1 MADDM
6 QGADSSASAAKI
18 GLALSGG
25 GFRAALFHVGVLARL
40 AELGILRRVEVI
52 SSVSGG
58 SIIGALYYI
67 HVKNLLERKP
77 DAEITDEDYVELVER
92 IHREFRV
99 AVQKNIR
106 ARAFLNVAKNA
117 WMAKAT
123 YSRSDRIGDLYDKLF
138 YKPAWGKE
146 RPKRWFGLAD
156 TQIALNELKIKP
168 RGEKDGFR
176 PDEDNVRREHAK
188 VPIILI
194 NATTLNTGHNWRF
207 EAVRMGEPLPDDD
220 TAREVYANV
229 DKNMRLEPGY
239 FEADTSSS
247 KPHRAITSAQ
257 RDFPLAVAVAA
268 SACVPGLFHPL
279 AISGLYE
286 GIRVELVDGGVHDNQ
301 GLQGLFD
308 TDCTHLIVSDASG
321 QLADMPLP
329 ATRIPGVGGRANS
342 ILGDRVR
349 DEQLAHASERPEP
362 IALMHLRK
370 GLIGEVELPL
380 ADDGKPVEAAPK
392 EKLAVKPLAGDF
404 GISMDAQ
411 RLLSRVRTDLDS
423 FSDTESFALML
434 DGYSMTDFVLN
445 RDTRF
450 AAFLAKGPPVA
461 SPVPARWDFGAVE
474 EQTGAAI
481 LPADYRR
488 QLAVARQRFFKPI
501 SLVPRATIALKV
513 IAAAILIGFVALLV
527 FRWDAVADA
536 LSTEWPIWWLLLAL
550 GLPLLL
556 IVLYLKERGPFFVRW
571 PGRALVSYLM
581 PIVLAPFL
589 WLYSL
594 GAVYVSTPIFN
605 RLGRVRPSSAR
616 GATRHGS
623 RSAPAPR

>member
-1 MADDM
+1 VHA
-6 QGADSSASAAKI
+6 AHSPASAAKI

-67 HVKNLLERKP
+67 HVKNLLERKA
-77 DAEITDEDYVELVER
+77 DSEITDEDYVELVET
-92 IHREFRV
+92 IHREFR
-99 AVQKNIR
+99 AGIQKNLR
-106 ARAFLNVAKNA
+106 ARAFLNIVKNV

-123 YSRSDRIGDLYDKLF
+123 YSRSDRLGDLYDKFF

-146 RPKRWFGLAD
+146 RPKRWFGLVD
-156 TQIALNELKIKP
+156 TQIAMSELKIHP
-168 RGEKDGFR
+168 PDEPQSFR
-176 PDEDNVRREHAK
+176 PDEDNARRKHAK
-188 VPIILI
+188 VPVLLV

-207 EAVRMGEPLPDDD
+207 EAVRMGEPLPNDE

-239 FEADTSSS
+239 FEADTSSA
-247 KPHRAITSAQ
+247 KPHHAITSAQ

-268 SACVPGLFHPL
+268 SACVPALFHPL
-279 AISGLYE
+279 SISGLYS
-286 GIRVELVDGGVHDNQ
+286 GIRVQLVDGGVHDNQ

-321 QLADMPLP
+321 QLADQPLP

-342 ILGDRVR
+342 ILADRVR
-349 DEQLAHASERPEP
+349 DEQLANASERPQP

-370 GLIGEVELPL
+370 GLVGEVALPL
-380 ADDGKPVEAAPK
+380 ADDGRPVEDAPK
-392 EKLAVKPLAGDF
+392 EKLSVKPLAGDF

-423 FSDTESFALML
+423 FSDTEAFALML
-434 DGYSMTDFVLN
+434 DAYSMTDFVLN
-445 RDTRF
+445 RDPRF
-450 AAFLAKGPPVA
+450 AAFLAKSPPVG
-461 SPVPARWDFGAVE
+461 SPVPERWDFRVVE

-488 QLAVARQRFFKPI
+488 RLAVARQRFFKPI
-501 SLVPRATIALKV
+501 SLVPHAVTALK
-513 IAAAILIGFVALLV
+513 ALGAAILIALVALLV
-527 FRWDAVADA
+527 FRSTEVMDA
-536 LSTEWPIWWLLLAL
+536 LSTEWPIWWLLVGLGFPLQLVAL
-550 GLPLLL
+550 Y
-556 IVLYLKERGPFFVRW
+556 IKERGPFFVRW
-571 PGRALVSYLM
+571 PGLALVSYLM
-581 PIVLAPFL
+581 PIVFAPVL

-594 GAVYVSTPIFN
+594 FAVYVTTPIFN
-605 RLGRVRPSSAR
+605 RLGRVPTSSAR

-623 RSAPAPR
+623 QSAPAPR

>member
-1 MADDM
+1 MHAE
-6 QGADSSASAAKI
+6 ASPASAAKV

-52 SSVSGG
+52 SCVSGG

-77 DAEITDEDYVELVER
+77 DAEISDADYVELVET
-92 IHREFRV
+92 IHREFPQ

-106 ARAFLNVAKNA
+106 ARAFLNPAKNV

-123 YSRSDRIGDLYDKLF
+123 YSRSDRIGDLYDRFF

-146 RPKRWFGLAD
+146 RPKRWFGFAD
-156 TQIALNELKIKP
+156 AQIALRELKIHP
-168 RGEKDGFR
+168 PGEPETFR
-176 PDEDNVRREHAK
+176 PDEDNRHRDAK
-188 VPIILI
+188 VPVLLI

-239 FEADTSSS
+239 FEPDTSSN

-257 RDFPLAVAVAA
+257 RDFPLASAVAS
-268 SACVPGLFHPL
+268 SACVPTLFHPL

-321 QLADMPLP
+321 QLADRPLP

-342 ILGDRVR
+342 ILSDRVR

-370 GLIGEVELPL
+370 GLLGPVELPL
-380 ADDGKPVEAAPK
+380 ADDGKPVEDAPK
-392 EKLAVKPLAGDF
+392 EKLTVKPLSGDF

-423 FSDTESFALML
+423 FSDTEAFALML
-434 DGYSMTDFVLN
+434 DAYSMTSFVMS
-445 RDTRF
+445 RDPRF
-450 AAFLAKGPPVA
+450 AKFMTTSPPVG
-461 SPVPARWDFGAVE
+461 SPVPERWDFRAVE

-481 LPADYRR
+481 LPAAYRR

-501 SLVPRATIALKV
+501 SLVPHGIVALKAL
-513 IAAAILIGFVALLV
+513 AAAIVIGLVALLV
-527 FRWDAVADA
+527 FRWGAVKDA

-556 IVLYLKERGPFFVRW
+556 IVLYVKERGPFFVRW
-571 PGRALVSYLM
+571 PGLFLISYVM
-581 PIVLAPFL
+581 PIVFAPL
-589 WLYSL
+589 LTLYSL

-605 RLGRVRPSSAR
+605 RLGRVRVSSAR
-616 GATRHGS
+616 GATRPDS

>member
-1 MADDM
+1 VQA
-6 QGADSSASAAKI
+6 AESPASAAKI

-40 AELGILRRVEVI
+40 AELGILRRVEVV

-67 HVKNLLERKP
+67 HAKNLLERKR
-77 DAEITDEDYVELVER
+77 DSEISDEDYVALVET
-92 IHREFRV
+92 IHREFRQ
-99 AVQKNIR
+99 AVQKNLR
-106 ARAFLNVAKNA
+106 ARAFLNPAKNV

-123 YSRSDRIGDLYDKLF
+123 YSRSDRIGDLYDRHF
-138 YKPAWGKE
+138 YKPAWGAP
-146 RPKRWFGLAD
+146 RPKRWFGLLD
-156 TQIALNELKIKP
+156 TQIAMNELKIRP
-168 RGEKDGFR
+168 AGEPETFR
-176 PDEDNVRREHAK
+176 PDEDNAQRRNAK
-188 VPIILI
+188 VPVLLI

-239 FEADTSSS
+239 FEADTSSD
-247 KPHRAITSAQ
+247 KPHRAITGAQ

-268 SACVPGLFHPL
+268 SACVPALFHPL
-279 AISGLYE
+279 SISGLYD

-321 QLADMPLP
+321 QMADQSLP

-370 GLIGEVELPL
+370 GLVGEVELPL
-380 ADDGKPVEAAPK
+380 ADDGKPVEDAPK

-423 FSDTESFALML
+423 FSDTESLALML
-434 DGYSMTDFVLN
+434 DAYSMTDFVLN
-445 RDTRF
+445 RDPRF
-450 AAFLAKGPPVA
+450 GEFLTKSPPPG
-461 SPVPARWDFGAVE
+461 SPIPERWDFHALE
-474 EQTGAAI
+474 EETGAAI
-481 LPADYRR
+481 LSAGYRR
-488 QLAVARQRFFKPI
+488 RLAVARQRFFKPI
-501 SLVPRATIALKV
+501 SLVPHATLVLKV
-513 IAAAILIGFVALLV
+513 IGAALLIALVALVV
-527 FRWDAVADA
+527 FRWGAVSDA

-556 IVLYLKERGPFFVRW
+556 VVLYLKERGPFFIRW
-571 PGRALVSYLM
+571 PGLALVSYLM
-581 PIVLAPFL
+581 PIVFAPLL

-594 GAVYVSTPIFN
+594 FAVYVSTPIFN
-605 RLGRVRPSSAR
+605 RLGRVPTSSAR
-616 GATRHGS
+616 GATRPDS

>member
-1 MADDM
+1 M
-6 QGADSSASAAKI
+6 QAADSSASAAKI

-40 AELGILRRVEVI
+40 AEIGILRRVEVI

-77 DAEITDEDYVELVER
+77 DSEVTDADYVEIVET
-92 IHREFRV
+92 IHREFRQ

-106 ARAFLNVAKNA
+106 ARAFLNPAKNV

-123 YSRSDRIGDLYDKLF
+123 YSRSDRIGDLYDRFF
-138 YKPAWGKE
+138 YKPAWRHE
-146 RPKRWFGLAD
+146 RPKRWFGLAE
-156 TQIALNELKIKP
+156 TQIALRELKIHP
-168 RGEKDGFR
+168 PDELESFR
-176 PDEDNVRREHAK
+176 PDENNGPRAAK
-188 VPIILI
+188 VPVLLI

-239 FEADTSSS
+239 FEPDTSSS
-247 KPHRAITSAQ
+247 KPHRAITGTQ

-268 SACVPGLFHPL
+268 SACVPTLFHPL
-279 AISGLYE
+279 AISDLYE

-321 QLADMPLP
+321 QLADRDVP

-342 ILGDRVR
+342 ILSDRVR

-370 GLIGEVELPL
+370 GLVGPVELPL
-380 ADDGKPVEAAPK
+380 ADDGKPVEDAPK
-392 EKLAVKPLAGDF
+392 ETLAVKPLSGEF
-404 GISMDAQ
+404 GITMDAQ

-423 FSDTESFALML
+423 FSDTEAFALML
-434 DGYSMTDFVLN
+434 DGYSMTSFVMS
-445 RDTRF
+445 RDQRF
-450 AAFLAKGPPVA
+450 AEFLAKSPPA
-461 SPVPARWDFGAVE
+461 NSPVPERWDFRTLE

-481 LPADYRR
+481 LEPSYRR
-488 QLAVARQRFFKPI
+488 QLKVARQRFFKPI
-501 SLVPRATIALKV
+501 SLVPHGISAIKALAAVILIALLALV
-513 IAAAILIGFVALLV
+513 I
-527 FRWDAVADA
+527 FRWDAVKDA

-556 IVLYLKERGPFFVRW
+556 IVLYIKERGPFFVRW
-571 PGRALVSYLM
+571 PGLVIISYVL
-581 PIVLAPFL
+581 PILFAPL
-589 WLYSL
+589 LTLYSL

-605 RLGRVRPSSAR
+605 RLGRVQVNSAR

-623 RSAPAPR
+623 QSAPAPR

>member
-1 MADDM
+1 MSA
-6 QGADSSASAAKI
+6 ADSPAAAAKV

-77 DAEITDEDYVELVER
+77 DSEISDDDYVAIVET
-92 IHREFRV
+92 IHREFRE
-99 AVQKNIR
+99 AVQKNLR
-106 ARAFLNVAKNA
+106 ARAFLNPAKNL

-123 YSRSDRIGDLYDKLF
+123 YSRSDRIGDLYDKFF

-146 RPKRWFGLAD
+146 RPKRWFGLVD
-156 TQIALNELKIKP
+156 TQIAMNELKIRP
-168 RGEKDGFR
+168 PDEPDTFR
-176 PDEDNVRREHAK
+176 PDEHNEGRAAK
-188 VPIILI
+188 VPVLLI

-239 FEADTSSS
+239 FDSDTSSA
-247 KPHRAITSAQ
+247 KPHRAITSVQ

-268 SACVPGLFHPL
+268 SACVPALFHPL
-279 AISGLYE
+279 SVSGLYE

-321 QLADMPLP
+321 QMADQAVP

-370 GLIGEVELPL
+370 GLVAPVELPL
-380 ADDGKPVEAAPK
+380 ADDGKPVEDAPK
-392 EKLAVKPLAGDF
+392 EKLAVKPLASDF
-404 GISMDAQ
+404 GISMDTQ

-423 FSDTESFALML
+423 FNDTESFALML

-445 RDTRF
+445 RDLRF
-450 AAFLAKGPPVA
+450 GGFLAETAPAG
-461 SPVPARWDFGAVE
+461 SPVSERWDFGAVE
-474 EQTGAAI
+474 EQSGAAV
-481 LPADYRR
+481 LPAGYRR
-488 QLAVARQRFFKPI
+488 RLVVARQRFFKPI
-501 SLVPRATIALKV
+501 ALVPHGLAALKAV
-513 IAAAILIGFVALLV
+513 GAAILVALAALLV
-527 FRWDAVADA
+527 FRWGAVSDA

-556 IVLYLKERGPFFVRW
+556 VVLYLKERGPFFVRW
-571 PGRALVSYLM
+571 PGRALVSYVM
-581 PIVLAPFL
+581 PILFAPFL
-589 WLYSL
+589 ALYSL

-605 RLGRVRPSSAR
+605 RLGRVGASSAR
-616 GATRHGS
+616 GATRRDS
-623 RSAPAPR
+623 RSAPEPR

>member
-1 MADDM
+1 M
-6 QGADSSASAAKI
+6 QAADSSASAAKI

-40 AELGILRRVEVI
+40 AELGLLRRVEVV

-67 HVKNLLERKP
+67 HAKNLLERKA
-77 DAEITDEDYVELVER
+77 DSEISDEDYIELVET
-92 IHREFRV
+92 IHREFRR

-106 ARAFLNVAKNA
+106 ARAFLNLAKNV

-123 YSRSDRIGDLYDKLF
+123 YSRSDRIGDLYDRFF
-138 YKPAWGKE
+138 YKPAWGRE
-146 RPKRWFGLAD
+146 RPKRWFGLVD
-156 TQIALNELKIKP
+156 EQIALSELKIHP
-168 RGEKDGFR
+168 RGEPDDFR
-176 PDEDNVRREHAK
+176 PDEDNGRRKNAK

-207 EAVRMGEPLPDDD
+207 EAVRMGEPLPDDE

-239 FEADTSSS
+239 YEADTSSS
-247 KPHRAITSAQ
+247 KPHRAIATAQ

-268 SACVPGLFHPL
+268 SACVPALFHPL
-279 AISGLYE
+279 SISGLYE

-321 QLADMPLP
+321 QLTDLSLP

-342 ILGDRVR
+342 ILSDRVR

-370 GLIGEVELPL
+370 GLVGEVELPL
-380 ADDGKPVEAAPK
+380 ADDGKPVEDAPK

-404 GISMDAQ
+404 GIAMDAQ

-445 RDTRF
+445 RDRRF
-450 AAFLAKGPPVA
+450 AEFLAKSPPVA
-461 SPVPARWDFGAVE
+461 SPIGERWDFRAVE

-488 QLAVARQRFFKPI
+488 RLAVARQRFFKPI
-501 SLVPRATIALKV
+501 SLVPHATTALKA
-513 IAAAILIGFVALLV
+513 IAGAVLIVLVALLV
-527 FRWDAVADA
+527 FRWDAVSDA
-536 LSTEWPIWWLLLAL
+536 LSTEWPIWWLLVAL

-556 IVLYLKERGPFFVRW
+556 VVLYIKERGPFFVRW
-571 PGRALVSYLM
+571 PGLVLVSYVM
-581 PIVLAPFL
+581 PIVFAPLA

-594 GAVYVSTPIFN
+594 LAVYVSTPIFN
-605 RLGRVRPSSAR
+605 RLGRVPVSSAR

-623 RSAPAPR
+623 RSAPAPH